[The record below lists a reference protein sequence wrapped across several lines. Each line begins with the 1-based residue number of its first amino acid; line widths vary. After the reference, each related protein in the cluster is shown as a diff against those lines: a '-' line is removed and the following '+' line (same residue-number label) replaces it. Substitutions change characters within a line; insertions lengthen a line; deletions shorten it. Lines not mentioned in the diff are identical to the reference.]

1 MSDKSKNQIKY
12 GALISYVLIIVNAL
26 FGIFVTPFILE
37 YLGDSSYGVYKTMG
51 SLSSSLL
58 ILDLGIGG
66 TLMRYIAKYRANSQ
80 DDRIGPFVSIVMC
93 ETGIIIPVIA
103 IAELIMYGQLDA
115 MYSESFT
122 SDELALAKSVFV
134 ILAINILLS
143 IVENFLNGIISGYN
157 DFVFANMMHLVKLVL
172 RILLILV
179 VLPITKSAL
188 FLVAT
193 NLALSLANIV
203 IQLIY
208 ILTRYRFRLTFDRS
222 KWEKGIFKESFFYT
236 LLIFLTTI
244 AAQVNGNLDN
254 VIIGAFCGAE
264 KVTVYSFG
272 LVIFSMFEQLSTA
285 ISGVALPTVSRLIVE
300 PDWKERVQEFIV
312 KLGRVQFAL
321 LGAVVVGFTVLGKDF
336 LLLWLGEGFEDVYV
350 IVLILMV
357 PSLFELCVNV
367 CLSVLRA
374 KNMLGFRTGVL
385 VLSTILNLIVSIV
398 WIGKIGYFSAALG
411 TAASFTVGSLI
422 VMNIYYYKKLGFNM
436 LSIYGKIFRRT
447 LPCLL
452 LAGVAIFVSSR
463 FLNGSWLAFLLNGVI
478 FVLVYGGLMLIW
490 GFSEDE
496 RKSVTKIIDNIKLKR
511 IKK

>member
-1 MSDKSKNQIKY
+1 MNEKNQNQIKY
-12 GALISYVLIIVNAL
+12 GALISYVLIIANAL
-26 FGIFVTPFILE
+26 FGILVTPFILKN
-37 YLGDSSYGVYKTMG
+37 LGDSSYGVYKTMG

-80 DDRIGPFVSIVMC
+80 ESKIGPFVSIVMC
-93 ETGIIIPVIA
+93 ETGIIIPCIA
-103 IAELIMYGQLDA
+103 LVEIVLYGQLDA
-115 MYSESFT
+115 MYSVSFSPT
-122 SDELALAKSVFV
+122 ELALAKDVFI
-134 ILAINILLS
+134 ILSFNILLN

-157 DFVFANMMHLVKLVL
+157 DFVFGNSIKLVKLML
-172 RILLILV
+172 RIVIIVL

-188 FLVAT
+188 FLVSL
-193 NLALSLANIV
+193 NLILAIINIA
-203 IQLIY
+203 IQLVY
-208 ILTRYRFRLTFDRS
+208 IMTHYRFRLVFDRS
-222 KWEKGIFKESFFYT
+222 KWEKGVFKESFFYT

-264 KVTVYSFG
+264 RVTVYSFG

-285 ISGVALPTVSRLIVE
+285 ISGVALPTVSRIVVE
-300 PDWKERVQEFIV
+300 SDWKEKVQAFIV
-312 KLGRVQFAL
+312 KLGRVQFIL
-321 LGAVVVGFTVLGKDF
+321 LGAVVVGFTVLGRDF
-336 LLLWLGEGFEDVYV
+336 LDLWLGDGYDDVYP

-374 KNMLGFRTGVL
+374 KNMLGFRTVVL
-385 VLSTILNLIVSIV
+385 VLSTVLNLIVSIAGIEK
-398 WIGKIGYFSAALG
+398 WGYFSAAMG

-436 LSIYGKIFRRT
+436 LSIYCGILNRT

-452 LAGVAIFVSSR
+452 AAGGAIFLVSR
-463 FLNGSWLAFLLNGVI
+463 FLYGTWWSFAVNGIVFI
-478 FVLVYGGLMLIW
+478 LVYGGLMLAW
-490 GFSEDE
+490 GFSKDE
-496 RKSVTKIIDNIKLKR
+496 RAAIMKLIGKMKIKR